1 MVYHTTATTSS
12 AFSTWKYKPVSEAQ
26 ELLFWVSFISRGEI
40 SSSDSVCWLWVS
52 LCRCCYRDESNLWH
66 KHCRRRWREKWKETK
81 THPIFFMILLIPHSG
96 KDVAFFCLTLKL
108 GVDEAGAK
116 IKHKGVCL
124 FQDNTFSPGVF
135 ASPFFLLRTENH
147 TEVNKLHIL
156 IQKLSKAKAPI
167 THGSG
172 DDCYLQSLCKHPF
185 HSLKYK
191 HIPIIHRHKN
201 KYSPH
206 YPLAPYPGICL
217 KYHTE
222 KQD

>member
-135 ASPFFLLRTENH
+135 ASPFFLRESYRGEQTTYTNPKIIKGKSTNYTWFWRWLLLT
-147 TEVNKLHIL
+147 KLVQTSIS
-156 IQKLSKAKAPI
+156 LSKI
-167 THGSG
+167 
-172 DDCYLQSLCKHPF
+172 
-185 HSLKYK
+185 
-191 HIPIIHRHKN
+191 
-201 KYSPH
+201 
-206 YPLAPYPGICL
+206 
-217 KYHTE
+217 
-222 KQD
+222 